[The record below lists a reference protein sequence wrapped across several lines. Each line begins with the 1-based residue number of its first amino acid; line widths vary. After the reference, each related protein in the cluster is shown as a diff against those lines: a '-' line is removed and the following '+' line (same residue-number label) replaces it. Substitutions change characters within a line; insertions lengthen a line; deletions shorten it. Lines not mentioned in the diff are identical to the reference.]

1 MNKVSA
7 QRAADLTG
15 RSKSTIQ
22 RAMSAGKLS
31 FEIDSAGHKLVDI
44 SELERAFGL
53 KPIRNESDGAEEK
66 TPETDVETRIEIE
79 RLRVK
84 VQALETQVDSL
95 QDQLD
100 DLRAQRDLWQKQA
113 QQVLLTSQ
121 YSQKQAEE
129 LKETLKERD
138 RQAQERR
145 RQIMEARAKDSGKK
159 PGLFRKPAPPEN
171 QNAPRPE
178 GGAEPEAETSS
189 ITAIDPA
196 RENKRETSEA
206 DAGGLLDFQGL
217 WQRIKTKTRVGAT

>member
-1 MNKVSA
+1 MNKVGA

-22 RAMSAGKLS
+22 RAMNAGKLS
-31 FEIDSAGHKLVDI
+31 FEVDSTGRKMIDV
-44 SELERAFGL
+44 SELDRAFGL
-53 KPIRNESDGAEEK
+53 KPIRNETNAPEEK
-66 TPETDVETRIEIE
+66 ALDANMETRIEIE

-95 QDQLD
+95 EDQLD

-145 RQIMEARAKDSGKK
+145 RQIMEARAKEAEKKSGRFFKS
-159 PGLFRKPAPPEN
+159 APPEN
-171 QNAPRPE
+171 QNARPTD
-178 GGAEPEAETSS
+178 GAESKTDDSSVITATGPAPTENKNEIAET
-189 ITAIDPA
+189 
-196 RENKRETSEA
+196 ET
-206 DAGGLLDFQGL
+206 GGLLDFQGL
-217 WQRIKTKTRVGAT
+217 WQRIKTRAGTA